1 MYRMD
6 KTEIVAIIKDL
17 EEMRQAIID
26 DNIGCGLFDEDLAE
40 QLYDIDNDIWE
51 LQQELYELEINE

>member
-1 MYRMD
+1 MD
-6 KTEIVAIIKDL
+6 KDEIVAIIKDL
-17 EEMRQAIID
+17 EDMRQAIID
-26 DNIGCGLFDEDLAE
+26 DNIGCSSFDEDLAE